1 MGVRGT
7 CTIRR
12 VPDLPPASVAGD
24 VVLPRWIWRVL
35 DPGKVIKTWGDNIV
49 DSTLILLTIEI
60 TVFNG
65 SASTLV
71 QDVSDFR
78 FAWI

>member
-1 MGVRGT
+1 M
-7 CTIRR
+7 IRR